1 MTEELPVG
9 DSDLG
14 AEDSTSSLDQSE
26 VSPPVAASAPSDKEE
41 FEDMESLLAAV
52 DVSAIRP
59 LKRGETLT
67 GLVMAI
73 EREGILVDVAHKSE
87 GFVPTSEMLLLGS
100 DPLSKMTIGQEVT
113 VSVVQAETQS
123 GQIGLSMDK
132 ARGEQGWK
140 ILQDW
145 HDNSEVFEAEIT
157 SFNKGGLLANVEGI
171 NAFIPMSQVVGA
183 KPGSD
188 GVAPLGSQVG
198 KSLKLKVIEINRKRN
213 RVILSER
220 AANQEWRAEQK
231 ERLLDELQAGEI
243 RTGIITS
250 IRPFGLFVDLGGADG
265 LAHLSEISW
274 DRNVDPEAMFTVGQE
289 IKVYILRIDQET
301 KKIALSVRR
310 AAPEQWDDLIT
321 RYEIGDVVPSVVTR
335 LVNFGAFARLP
346 GPVEGLIH
354 VSSMVERRISSPK
367 EVLDEGDVIP
377 VKIERIERD
386 RHRLGLSL
394 KDARDEALAQGWTFD
409 NLGRVI
415 GFPESVRDE
424 LAEEAVLAEARFDE
438 RIAEQTVSEERAA
451 SERDTRQERAT
462 DARSQRDA
470 APDRSPQQ
478 TAMEQAFAQA
488 SSTEEDVVEA
498 AAVAEEVV
506 AEEVVAEEAVAE
518 EVVAEE
524 VVAEEA
530 VAEEVV
536 AEEVVAEE
544 VVAEEV
550 VAEEVVA
557 EEAVAEEVVAEEVA
571 AEEAV
576 AEEVVAEEVVAEET
590 VAEEVVAE
598 ETVAEEAVAEEVVAE
613 EAETE
618 AAETEQDKS

>member
-1 MTEELPVG
+1 MSEEQKEEQSLNMAEESSVDDG
-9 DSDLG
+9 DTG
-14 AEDSTSSLDQSE
+14 AEDSTLSPAQSE
-26 VSPPVAASAPSDKEE
+26 ASPPVVTTASSEEEEE

-73 EREGILVDVAHKSE
+73 EREGILVDVSHKSE

-100 DPLSKMTIGQEVT
+100 DPLSKMAIGQEVT
-113 VSVVQAETQS
+113 VSVVQAETAS

-231 ERLLDELQAGEI
+231 ERLLDELHAGEI
-243 RTGIITS
+243 RTGVITS

-274 DRNVDPEAMFTVGQE
+274 DRNADPEAMFTVGQE

-321 RYEIGDVVPSVVTR
+321 RYSIGDVVPSVVTR

-367 EVLDEGDVIP
+367 EVLDEGDLIP

-394 KDARDEALAQGWTFD
+394 KDARDEAVALGWTFD

-451 SERDTRQERAT
+451 TERDARQERT
-462 DARSQRDA
+462 SDARTQRDA
-470 APDRSPQQ
+470 ATDRSPQQ

-488 SSTEEDVVEA
+488 SSTEDA
-498 AAVAEEVV
+498 IAEE
-506 AEEVVAEEAVAE
+506 AVAEEAVAE
-518 EVVAEE
+518 EA
-524 VVAEEA
+524 VAEEA
-530 VAEEVV
+530 VAD
-536 AEEVVAEE
+536 
-544 VVAEEV
+544 
-550 VAEEVVA
+550 
-557 EEAVAEEVVAEEVA
+557 EAVADEE
-571 AEEAV
+571 
-576 AEEVVAEEVVAEET
+576 
-590 VAEEVVAE
+590 
-598 ETVAEEAVAEEVVAE
+598 
-613 EAETE
+613 
-618 AAETEQDKS
+618 KS

>member
-1 MTEELPVG
+1 MSEEQKDEQSLNMTQESPVG
-9 DSDLG
+9 GSDIG
-14 AEDSTSSLDQSE
+14 TEDSSLSQAQNE
-26 VSPPVAASAPSDKEE
+26 ASPPLTTNSPSDKEE

-113 VSVVQAETQS
+113 VSVVQAETPS

-231 ERLLDELQAGEI
+231 ERLLDELHAGEI
-243 RTGIITS
+243 RTGVITS

-274 DRNVDPEAMFTVGQE
+274 DRNADPEAMFTVGQE

-321 RYEIGDVVPSVVTR
+321 RYAIGDVVPGVVTR

-424 LAEEAVLAEARFDE
+424 LAEEAVIAETRFGE
-438 RIAEQTVSEERAA
+438 RIAEQAISEERAA
-451 SERDTRQERAT
+451 SERDAREERAS
-462 DARSQRDA
+462 DARAQRDA
-470 APDRSPQQ
+470 ATDRSPQQ

-488 SSTEEDVVEA
+488 SSSEEVVSD
-498 AAVAEEVV
+498 EVV
-506 AEEVVAEEAVAE
+506 AEEIVSD

-524 VVAEEA
+524 EVSE
-530 VAEEVV
+530 EEVSE
-536 AEEVVAEE
+536 EEVSEEE
-544 VVAEEV
+544 VSEEEV
-550 VAEEVVA
+550 SEEEVSDEVVS
-557 EEAVAEEVVAEEVA
+557 EEEVSEEEVS
-571 AEEAV
+571 E
-576 AEEVVAEEVVAEET
+576 EEVSEEEVSE
-590 VAEEVVAE
+590 EEVP
-598 ETVAEEAVAEEVVAE
+598 
-613 EAETE
+613 TE
-618 AAETEQDKS
+618 DEKS